1 MISADDWN
9 KVQSEVSDDELEAA
23 TGGVGFKKKR
33 IDGYPYPDSRTGIPD
48 SRTGI
53 EEAREQAREQWK
65 RERKGHEFG
74 DYIDL

>member
-33 IDGYPYPDSRTGIPD
+33 IDGYPDSRT
-48 SRTGI
+48 RI
-53 EEAREQAREQWK
+53 EERKEQWK

-74 DYIDL
+74 DYIDP